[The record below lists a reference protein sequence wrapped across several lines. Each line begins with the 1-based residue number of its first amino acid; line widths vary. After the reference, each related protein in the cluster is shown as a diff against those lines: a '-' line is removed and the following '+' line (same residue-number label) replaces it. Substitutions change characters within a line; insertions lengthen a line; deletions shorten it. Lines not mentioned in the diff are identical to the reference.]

1 MNLKRE
7 TLLMLGKEARL
18 KRAETTV
25 VVIRRGD
32 VCMETAESGDV
43 G

>member
-7 TLLMLGKEARL
+7 TLLMLGKQARL

-25 VVIRRGD
+25 VISRGD